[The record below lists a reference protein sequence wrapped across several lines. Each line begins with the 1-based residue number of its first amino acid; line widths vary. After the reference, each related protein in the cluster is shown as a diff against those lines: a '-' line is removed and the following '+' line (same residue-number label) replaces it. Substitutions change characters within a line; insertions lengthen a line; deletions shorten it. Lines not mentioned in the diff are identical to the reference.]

1 MFFRKNRYG
10 EKCIKFTNTGY
21 EKKVLKNKVICVCIK
36 HCAPK
41 LLALISC
48 G

>member
-21 EKKVLKNKVICVCIK
+21 GKNLRAKGQSNLCVCVY
-36 HCAPK
+36 
-41 LLALISC
+41 
-48 G
+48 